1 MFICVDLHKY
11 IVNHIRWWGGWAE
24 GEQVDTLMRY
34 LLDSLQSYE
43 SGHGDALNPHRLE
56 MDKSFKGDYE
66 VLKAPTVGE
75 FRTLS
80 DKILTKLENFSTQ
93 IHSTHLPPAHG
104 NTIAGSMAEAFN
116 LMSLLPV
123 TALSTS
129 NPSPVIPVQPTIWSQ
144 PSPHRHPDP
153 ATQSDAPTLWLPRIS
168 VPSVGKDA
176 MAWRRAVDQWELGD
190 PSVGLIPLKN
200 WPPQYYTGAMCLVT
214 GTLYSNRKLLAMEY
228 RRLGSDDAV
237 FMGTYPEH
245 GNITQLLATIRRNS
259 GCTRS
264 SCGYQLQ

>member
-56 MDKSFKGDYE
+56 MDKSFMGDYE

-93 IHSTHLPPAHG
+93 IHCTHLHPAHG
-104 NTIAGSMAEAFN
+104 TQ
-116 LMSLLPV
+116 LP
-123 TALSTS
+123 A
-129 NPSPVIPVQPTIWSQ
+129 
-144 PSPHRHPDP
+144 
-153 ATQSDAPTLWLPRIS
+153 LWLKSSISSHRRTIIRIQLRKAMPPRSRFPEYQSRAS
-168 VPSVGKDA
+168 VKMPWPGGVLLINENSVHF
-176 MAWRRAVDQWELGD
+176 
-190 PSVGLIPLKN
+190 
-200 WPPQYYTGAMCLVT
+200 
-214 GTLYSNRKLLAMEY
+214 YSNRKLLAMEY

-245 GNITQLLATIRRNS
+245 GNITQLLAAIRRNS
-259 GCTRS
+259 GRTRS

>member
-1 MFICVDLHKY
+1 MP
-11 IVNHIRWWGGWAE
+11 
-24 GEQVDTLMRY
+24 Y

-93 IHSTHLPPAHG
+93 IHCTHLPPAHG
-104 NTIAGSMAEAFN
+104 TTTAGSMAEAFN

-129 NPSPVIPVQPTIWSQ
+129 NPSPLIPVQPTIWSQ
-144 PSPHRHPDP
+144 PSPHHHPDP
-153 ATQSDAPTLWLPRIS
+153 ATQSDAATLPLPRIS

-176 MAWRRAVDQWELGD
+176 MAWLRAVDQWELGG
-190 PSVGLIPLKN
+190 PSVGLILLKN
-200 WPPQYYTGAMCLVT
+200 WPPQYYTGAMRLVT

-228 RRLGSDDAV
+228 RWYVFFFFPHLTFFNVRLGSDDAV

-245 GNITQLLATIRRNS
+245 GNITQFWLRSGGIPVAHAVLVDINFNDILLYKIT
-259 GCTRS
+259 C
-264 SCGYQLQ
+264 